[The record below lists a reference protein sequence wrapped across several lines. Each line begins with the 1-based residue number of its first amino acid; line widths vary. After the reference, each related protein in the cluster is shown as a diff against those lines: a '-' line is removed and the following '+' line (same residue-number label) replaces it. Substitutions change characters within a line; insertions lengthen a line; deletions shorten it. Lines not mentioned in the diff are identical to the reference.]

1 MGLVE
6 ATAALDVLLLL
17 GREYESCKA
26 VCYAVVVVMEGEAEA
41 DGSVGGAALR
51 AGCWLARTT

>member
-1 MGLVE
+1 VE